1 MVDIKQ
7 ITREK
12 GEGIRKE
19 KEQVTKRGGKKKKIE
34 DNDDHQHESHQ
45 HQVEEGGGEREGDRG
60 GTRRGRI
67 ENRENEKKET
77 GYE

>member
-19 KEQVTKRGGKKKKIE
+19 KEKVTKRGGKKKKIE

-45 HQVEEGGGEREGDRG
+45 HQVEEGGGENEGDRG